1 MESFTEIVRAWGRT
15 KMADDI
21 GVTEERVRN
30 WERLDSI
37 PDDFF
42 RRLLDKAPERNIE
55 ISPDLL
61 INLAARN

>member
-1 MESFTEIVRAWGRT
+1 MESFTEIVKTWGRAD
-15 KMADDI
+15 MAKDL

-42 RRLLDKAPERNIE
+42 RRLLDKAPKRNIR

-61 INLAARN
+61 IDLAARN